1 MSIIK
6 VINDVIITRN
16 DIISTLITHLSEITD
31 TDTKKWL
38 ISTDKDHRSNYQ
50 YITRNNDDII
60 IK

>member
-16 DIISTLITHLSEITD
+16 DMISTLITHLSD